1 MSLRDTVRAV
11 TGSIRW
17 RRMPWPLPIGAL
29 ILTGL
34 GAAFIWSSHS
44 QTFATKHLVFGG
56 LGCIVFFVVAVVDYR
71 HAAGVTL
78 PLYLLGLLGLVGLW
92 TPLGLTVNNARRWY
106 DLGLFRVQPSEPM
119 KLLLALALADYFHFP
134 EHRKRLRSLLVPI
147 GMTGAAMALIV
158 IQPDFGSAVMLVPVF
173 CGVAFLGGVPW
184 RNLILLGVA
193 GCVLLAA
200 AWLTPGVLKQYQKD
214 RVISFLN
221 PAANPESSASYN
233 AEQAMLAISAG
244 GMDGQGW
251 GRGVLNRLGRVP
263 ERHTDF
269 IFPVIAEEW
278 GFARTA
284 PIIVIYLVLA
294 ASMVWVMWRTEDPF
308 GRLVVGGVLSVFAVQ
323 AFLHMAISLR
333 LAPIT
338 GLTLPLISY
347 GGSSLLTT
355 YAAFGLVASV
365 AMHRRPLFRGG
376 PMEG

>member
-1 MSLRDTVRAV
+1 VSLWDTMRAV
-11 TGSIRW
+11 RGSIRW
-17 RRMPWPLPIGAL
+17 RRMPWPLPLGAL
-29 ILTGL
+29 MLTVL

-44 QTFATKHLVFGG
+44 QAFAVKHLAFGG
-56 LGCIVFFVVAVVDYR
+56 LGCIMFCVVAVVDYR
-71 HAAGVTL
+71 HAAGITL
-78 PLYLLGLLGLVGLW
+78 PLYILGLLALVGLW

-106 DLGLFRVQPSEPM
+106 ELGLFRVQPSEPM
-119 KLLLALALADYFHFP
+119 KLLLALALADYFRFP
-134 EHRKRLRSLLVPI
+134 EHTKRLRDLGVPLA
-147 GMTGAAMALIV
+147 MSGAAMALII
-158 IQPDFGSAVMLVPVF
+158 IQPDFGTAVMLVPVF

-184 RNLILLGVA
+184 RNMGLLAVV
-193 GCVLLAA
+193 GCALLAA
-200 AWLTPGVLKQYQKD
+200 AWFTPGVLKQYQRD

-244 GMDGQGW
+244 GMKGQGW

-284 PIIVIYLVLA
+284 PVVVIYVILV

-308 GRLVVGGVLSVFAVQ
+308 GALVVGGVLSVFAVQ
-323 AFLHMAISLR
+323 ALLHVAISLR

-338 GLTLPLISY
+338 GLTLPLVSY

-365 AMHRRPLFRGG
+365 AMHRRRLFRGG
-376 PMEG
+376 AGG